1 MDYQQIETF
10 IVISEVRNLTR
21 ASHILYKT
29 QPTISNR
36 IQQLEDSLGYS
47 LLVREKGRQEIEL
60 TERGKLFLEK
70 AKKLYEDYENLYESS
85 ENIAN
90 TLMISSIASYQ
101 IPLICRVCEKMADK
115 ESVRFSLYTYQTADV
130 YKMISDRK
138 VDLAIA
144 SAAESMQSVTCE
156 MLFTQT
162 YYLVKP
168 GNSSEMIRTIRIDEL
183 NPDYEI
189 YQPWD
194 DDFYYWHERVFHG
207 NKPHIIV
214 DSYAALK
221 ELFSSRKYWAI
232 LQESNV
238 VALKKDMDI
247 ELYKIDNPPPIRK
260 GYLLT
265 NPFADRKVKPL
276 IRKFRD
282 VLLNTVE
289 EFRIKA

>member
-21 ASHILYKT
+21 ASRILYKT

-36 IQQLEDSLGYS
+36 IQQLEEELGYS
-47 LLVREKGRQEIEL
+47 LLVRKKGKQEIEL
-60 TERGKLFLEK
+60 TKRGKLFLER

-85 ENIAN
+85 TDIAK

-101 IPLICRVCEKMADK
+101 IPLVCRVCEKMTDA
-115 ESVRFSLYTYQTADV
+115 ESIRFSLYTYQTNEV

-138 VDLAIA
+138 LDLAIV
-144 SAAESMQSVTCE
+144 SAAEEMQAVTCE
-156 MLFTQT
+156 MLFTQQ

-168 GNSSEMIRTIRIDEL
+168 GYAEKPIQLIRPDEL
-183 NPDYEI
+183 DPEHEI

-194 DDFYYWHERVFHG
+194 DDFYYWHEKAFHG
-207 NKPHIIV
+207 YKPHLVV

-221 ELFSSRKYWAI
+221 ELFSSGRYWAI

-238 VALKKDMDI
+238 VALKKDI
-247 ELYKIDNPPPIRK
+247 NVELYRLTDSPPVRK
-260 GYLLT
+260 GFLLS
-265 NPFADRKVKPL
+265 NRFADRTVRPL
-276 IRKFRD
+276 VRKFKE
-282 VLLNTVE
+282 VLMDTIE
-289 EFRIKA
+289 EFRIKQ